1 MREMVEIRHYDKD
14 MRKIVEIWHYDKD
27 MNLIN
32 RTYALKNELE
42 EMRKKRPE
50 ESVDYSKS
58 KLQERKVEDKAKRE
72 TAPHVAMILHEL
84 AHCKVNH
91 PDSAWPWKS
100 FDFIHQVAV
109 MMEEA
114 GEALRAANNMREGK
128 GGTMELYN
136 ELAQTAAMCI
146 RCMEQVKEYSD
157 RAKDS
162 D

>member
-1 MREMVEIRHYDKD
+1 MMEIWYFDKDGVEEIRK
-14 MRKIVEIWHYDKD
+14 KK
-27 MNLIN
+27 
-32 RTYALKNELE
+32 LK
-42 EMRKKRPE
+42 
-50 ESVDYSKS
+50 ESVDYFKS
-58 KLQERKVEDKAKRE
+58 KLQERKAEDKAKKE
-72 TAPHVAMILHEL
+72 FAPHVAMILHEL

-157 RAKDS
+157 RAKNS